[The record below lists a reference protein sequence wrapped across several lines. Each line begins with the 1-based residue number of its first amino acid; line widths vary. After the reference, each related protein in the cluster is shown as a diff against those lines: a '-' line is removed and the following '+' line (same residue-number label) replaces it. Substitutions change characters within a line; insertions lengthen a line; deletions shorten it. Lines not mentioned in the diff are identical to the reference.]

1 MTNIAVK
8 SPRRRAGR
16 AGFLAPN
23 RRFMSGI
30 VLQPSGQIG
39 KQGHLRPSLPYLEET
54 DIAVQDVAVPER
66 AIETPLKASRPIGCD
81 PQCSN
86 G

>member
-1 MTNIAVK
+1 
-8 SPRRRAGR
+8 
-16 AGFLAPN
+16 
-23 RRFMSGI
+23 MSGI

-66 AIETPLKASRPIGCD
+66 AIETPLKASRPIGC
-81 PQCSN
+81 
-86 G
+86 